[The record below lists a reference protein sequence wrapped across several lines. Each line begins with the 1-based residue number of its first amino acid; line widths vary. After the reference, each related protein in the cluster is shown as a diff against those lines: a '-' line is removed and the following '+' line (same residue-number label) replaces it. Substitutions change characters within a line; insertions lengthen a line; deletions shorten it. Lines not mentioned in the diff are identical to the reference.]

1 MIPNYL
7 KNKRILLV
15 DDEPE
20 LRDMVRSILL
30 EEGFTNLR
38 TAGSVRDALDAANV
52 FHPELA
58 ILDVMLPD
66 GDGFSLFR
74 KMREKGAC
82 CTW

>member
-38 TAGSVRDALDAANV
+38 TAGSVRPMY
-52 FHPELA
+52 F
-58 ILDVMLPD
+58 ILNWQSLTLCFRTETGLP
-66 GDGFSLFR
+66 
-74 KMREKGAC
+74 
-82 CTW
+82 